1 MKDFTSKEINE
12 LILECKIAKENGT
25 GLLTVFNKIAKKY
38 NKASGSIR
46 NLYYK
51 IVGSKEKLFN
61 DTEIPNSL
69 KPAFITE
76 FTRAETK
83 NVIKIILKNKTQGKS
98 VRKTVFE
105 LANGN
110 EKLALRYQNKY
121 RNALK
126 TDTELVNETVNELTV
141 EMGRC
146 YNPLSIKN
154 DENVKK
160 IENEINALILRIY
173 NSNERENYKLR
184 KQISDLSVENCKLK
198 KLLKKNLRDN
208 GFTKEF
214 FDSIENFKEIQ

>member
-98 VRKTVFE
+98 VRKTVYE

-121 RNALK
+121 RNA
-126 TDTELVNETVNELTV
+126 
-141 EMGRC
+141 
-146 YNPLSIKN
+146 
-154 DENVKK
+154 
-160 IENEINALILRIY
+160 
-173 NSNERENYKLR
+173 
-184 KQISDLSVENCKLK
+184 
-198 KLLKKNLRDN
+198 
-208 GFTKEF
+208 
-214 FDSIENFKEIQ
+214 